1 MRIGSHCNHEGVVL
15 EVRDDGIGIP
25 AVMLD
30 KVLEPFVQVENEF
43 SRTQSG
49 TGLGLPLTKQ
59 LIELHGGTLELLST
73 EGEGTTARAIFP
85 TTRIVREVADRA
97 VA

>member
-1 MRIGSHCNHEGVVL
+1 MRNGKLYSEPDFHPLLKIFYL
-15 EVRDDGIGIP
+15 R
-25 AVMLD
+25 L
-30 KVLEPFVQVENEF
+30 LEPFVQVENEF